1 MARSRII
8 EFTFFFT
15 ALALVG
21 YMVWQIFSPF
31 ITALALSAIIVVVC
45 YPLNDF
51 FLKYFSRKNRSIA
64 ALLTTIVVFCVVVT
78 PIFFA
83 STLLVNE
90 FVSYYK
96 TFDTSGQMSID
107 STFSG
112 IEATLQEYMPGFNL
126 SVSDQVRQSVS
137 WFSNHIGTIFAGT
150 VSVIV
155 TFLIG
160 MLGSFYLFRDGK
172 RLVEWFVTVSPLKNN
187 EDMMILDRVARSVR
201 SVVLG
206 TVLVAIIQG
215 AVAMTGFSLFGIPQP
230 ILWGSIAALGAVLPG
245 IGTAGIMVPAVLY
258 LLYVGH
264 MGGAIGLAIWGIT
277 AVVVVDNI
285 IGPYLMSRGNN
296 LHPFIVLISVLGGIT
311 LFGPIGFILGPV
323 CISLLM
329 VLLEL
334 YGVYMNDDP
343 NDDPDTKPKMI
354 KLTKKKS

>member
-1 MARSRII
+1 MRNTRVI

-15 ALALVG
+15 ALVLVG
-21 YMVWQIFSPF
+21 YLVWQIFSPF

-51 FLKYFSRKNRSIA
+51 FLNYISRQNRSIA
-64 ALLTTIVVFCVVVT
+64 AFLTTITVLFVVIT
-78 PIFFA
+78 PMYFTSA
-83 STLLVNE
+83 LLVNE
-90 FVSYYK
+90 FVTYYK
-96 TFDTSGQMSID
+96 SVDTSAQMPID
-107 STFSG
+107 TAFSG
-112 IEATLQEYMPGFNL
+112 IEETLQTYIPGFQINF
-126 SVSDQVRQSVS
+126 SNQVRQSVA
-137 WFSNHIGTIFAGT
+137 WFGNNIGTIFAGT
-150 VSVIV
+150 VSLVV

-172 RLVEWFVTVSPLKNN
+172 RLVQWFVKVSPLKNT
-187 EDMMILDRVARSVR
+187 EDIAILDRVAKSVR

-215 AVAMTGFSLFGIPQP
+215 IVATIGFSIFGIPQP

-258 LLYVGH
+258 LLYVGQI
-264 MGGAIGLAIWGIT
+264 GGAVGLAVWGVT
-277 AVVVVDNI
+277 AIVVVDNMV
-285 IGPYLMSRGNN
+285 GPYLMSRGNN
-296 LHPFIVLISVLGGIT
+296 LHPFVVLIAVLGGIT

-343 NDDPDTKPKMI
+343 TDNPKLF
-354 KLTKKKS
+354 KLKKKKS

>member
-1 MARSRII
+1 MQRTRVI

-15 ALALVG
+15 ALAMVG
-21 YMVWQIFSPF
+21 YLVWQIFYPF

-45 YPLNDF
+45 YPLNVF
-51 FLKYFSRKNRSIA
+51 FFKFLSRQNRSVA
-64 ALLTTIVVFCVVVT
+64 ALLSTITVFCVVVT

-90 FVSYYK
+90 FVTYYK
-96 TFDTSGQMSID
+96 TFDTAGQMPID
-107 STFSG
+107 TAFSG
-112 IEATLQEYMPGFNL
+112 VEAQLQTYIPGFDINF
-126 SVSDQVRQSVS
+126 SDQVRQSVT

-172 RLVEWFVTVSPLKNN
+172 RLIEWFIKVSPLKNS
-187 EDMMILDRVARSVR
+187 EDMVILDRVAKSIR

-215 AVAMTGFSLFGIPQP
+215 IVATVGFSIFGIPQP

-258 LLYVGH
+258 LFYIGH
-264 MGGAIGLAIWGIT
+264 MGAAIGLAVWAIT
-277 AVVVVDNI
+277 AIVVVDNI
-285 IGPYLMSRGNN
+285 VGPYLMSRGNN

-343 NDDPDTKPKMI
+343 DDNPKEVK
-354 KLTKKKS
+354 KLKKKA

>member
-1 MARSRII
+1 MQRTRVV

-21 YMVWQIFSPF
+21 YLVWQIFSPF
-31 ITALALSAIIVVVC
+31 VSALALSAIIVVVC
-45 YPLNDF
+45 YPLYDF
-51 FLKYFSRKNRSIA
+51 FLKYFSRSNRSIA
-64 ALLTTIVVFCVVVT
+64 ALLTTITVFCVVVT
-78 PIFFA
+78 PIYFA
-83 STLLVNE
+83 SALLVNE
-90 FVSYYK
+90 FVTYYK
-96 TFDTSGQMSID
+96 TIDTTTQMPID
-107 STFSG
+107 TAFSG
-112 IEATLQEYMPGFNL
+112 IETSLQAYIPGFQINF
-126 SVSDQVRQSVS
+126 SDQVRQSVT
-137 WFSNHIGTIFAGT
+137 WFGSHIGTIFAGT
-150 VSVIV
+150 LSIIL

-172 RLVEWFVTVSPLKNN
+172 RLVEWFIKVSPLKNN
-187 EDMMILDRVARSVR
+187 EDMAILDRVAKSVR

-215 AVAMTGFSLFGIPQP
+215 IVATVGFSIFGIPQP

-245 IGTAGIMVPAVLY
+245 IGTAGIMVPAVIY
-258 LLYVGH
+258 LLFVGE

-277 AVVVVDNI
+277 AIVVVDNML
-285 IGPYLMSRGNN
+285 GPYLMSRGNN

-323 CISLLM
+323 SISLLM

-343 NDDPDTKPKMI
+343 GDNPKVI
-354 KLTKKKS
+354 KQLKKKT

>member
-1 MARSRII
+1 MQRSRII

-21 YMVWQIFSPF
+21 YLVWQIFSPF

-51 FLKYFSRKNRSIA
+51 FLKYFSKRNRSIA
-64 ALLTTIVVFCVVVT
+64 AALATITVFCVVVT

-83 STLLVNE
+83 STLLVSE

-96 TFDTSGQMSID
+96 TID
-107 STFSG
+107 SNSQMPIDTLFSG
-112 IEATLQEYMPGFNL
+112 VEIKIQEYIPGFEINL
-126 SVSDQVRQSVS
+126 SSQVRQSIS
-137 WFSNHIGTIFAGT
+137 WFGNHIGTIFAGT
-150 VSVIV
+150 VSIIV

-160 MLGSFYLFRDGK
+160 MLGSFYLFRDGE
-172 RLVEWFVTVSPLKNN
+172 RLVQWFIKVSPLKNN
-187 EDMMILDRVARSVR
+187 EDMVILDRVARSIR

-206 TVLVAIIQG
+206 TVLLAIIQG
-215 AVAMTGFSLFGIPQP
+215 VVATIGFSIFGIPQP
-230 ILWGSIAALGAVLPG
+230 IVWGSVASLGAVLPG
-245 IGTAGIMVPAVLY
+245 IGTSGIMIPAVIY

-264 MGGAIGLAIWGIT
+264 IGSAIGLAVW
-277 AVVVVDNI
+277 AVSAIIVVDNI
-285 IGPYLMSRGNN
+285 VGPYLMSRGNN
-296 LHPFIVLISVLGGIT
+296 LHPFIILIAVLGGIT

-334 YGVYMNDDP
+334 YGVYMNEDSKDDP
-343 NDDPDTKPKMI
+343 KPI

>member
-1 MARSRII
+1 MHRTRVI

-15 ALALVG
+15 ALVLVG
-21 YMVWQIFSPF
+21 YLVWKIFSPF

-51 FLKYFSRKNRSIA
+51 FLKYFSRQNRSVA
-64 ALLTTIVVFCVVVT
+64 ALLSTITVFCVVVT

-96 TFDTSGQMSID
+96 SIDTAGQMPID
-107 STFSG
+107 TLFSG
-112 IEATLQEYMPGFNL
+112 VELTLQKYIPGFDINL
-126 SVSDQVRQSVS
+126 SDQVRQSVA

-172 RLVEWFVTVSPLKNN
+172 RLVNWFITVSPLKNN
-187 EDMMILDRVARSVR
+187 EDMVILDRVARSVR

-215 AVAMTGFSLFGIPQP
+215 IVATVGFSIFGIPQP

-264 MGGAIGLAIWGIT
+264 MGAGVGLAIWAVT
-277 AVVVVDNI
+277 AIVIVDNMV
-285 IGPYLMSRGNN
+285 GPYLMSRGNN

-311 LFGPIGFILGPV
+311 MFGPIGFILGPV

-343 NDDPDTKPKMI
+343 KDNLKAI
-354 KLTKKKS
+354 KLQKKKT

>member
-1 MARSRII
+1 MQRTRII
-8 EFTFFFT
+8 EFAFFFI

-21 YMVWQIFSPF
+21 YLVWQIFLPF
-31 ITALALSAIIVVVC
+31 ITALALSGIIVIVC

-51 FLKYFSRKNRSIA
+51 FLKYIPKKNRSIA
-64 ALLTTIVVFCVVVT
+64 ALLTTVTVLLVVIT
-78 PIFFA
+78 PIYFA
-83 STLLVNE
+83 SSLLVNE
-90 FVSYYK
+90 FVTFYK
-96 TFDTSGQMSID
+96 HINSSGQLPID
-107 STFSG
+107 TAFSG
-112 IEATLQEYMPGFNL
+112 VETALQKYIPGFEINL
-126 SVSDQVRQSVS
+126 SDQVKQSVS
-137 WFSNHIGTIFAGT
+137 WISNHIGTIFAGT
-150 VSVIV
+150 LSFIL

-172 RLVEWFVTVSPLKNN
+172 RLIQWFIRVSPLKDS
-187 EDMMILDRVARSVR
+187 EDMVILDRVGRSVR

-206 TVLVAIIQG
+206 TVFVAIIQG
-215 AVAMTGFSLFGIPQP
+215 IVATVGFSLFGIPQP

-258 LLYVGH
+258 LFLTGNI
-264 MGGAIGLAIWGIT
+264 GGAIGLAIWAVT
-277 AVVVVDNI
+277 AIIIVDNI
-285 IGPYLMSRGNN
+285 VAPYLMSIGNN

-343 NDDPDTKPKMI
+343 KDDPKPK
-354 KLTKKKS
+354 KLKKKKHD